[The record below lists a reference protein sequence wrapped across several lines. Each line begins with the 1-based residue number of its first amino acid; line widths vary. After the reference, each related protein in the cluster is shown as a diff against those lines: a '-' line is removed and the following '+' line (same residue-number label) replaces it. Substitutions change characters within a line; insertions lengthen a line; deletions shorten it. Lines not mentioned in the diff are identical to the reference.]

1 MKLSTKARYGLKA
14 MVDIAMQDETGD
26 HVSVAT
32 LARAQGISEPYLE
45 QIIGKLKKAG
55 LIMSARGAQGGYRLS
70 LEPEEI
76 SVYSILNAVEDTNLV
91 DCVSVD
97 EQAVCKNACTCS
109 VRPLWLKL
117 QSRINA
123 VLLET
128 TLKDMAEDYKFQM
141 ERSKFES

>member
-32 LARAQGISEPYLE
+32 LARSQGISESYLE

-70 LEPEEI
+70 FEPEEI

-141 ERSKFES
+141 ERSKLES